1 MKTKFPFD
9 HIVKVQ
15 EKEVW
20 VKCQSAITAM
30 GINTIV
36 NRFYPGYSTKICSED
51 HLNSLKNQLE
61 N

>member
-1 MKTKFPFD
+1 MKFPFD

-20 VKCQSAITAM
+20 LRCESAITAM
-30 GINTIV
+30 GISTLMNK
-36 NRFYPGYSTKICSED
+36 FYPGFTAKICSED
-51 HLNSLKNQLE
+51 YLNTLKNQLA

>member
-1 MKTKFPFD
+1 MKFPFD

-20 VKCQSAITAM
+20 LRCESAITAM
-30 GINTIV
+30 GISTLMNK
-36 NRFYPGYSTKICSED
+36 FYLGFTANICSED
-51 HLNSLKNQLE
+51 YLNTLKNQLA